1 MQSNPANQFIFCQ
14 KNWNVKLIY
23 FQFNQKIFVRSVA
36 PQQPS
41 TPSGQIIEIS
51 APAVTV
57 VAAAVDVVATA
68 AVVGEVVVTD
78 YAVGVVVI
86 SPQKTINYWF
96 ALFCNNFKVLPL
108 R

>member
-1 MQSNPANQFIFCQ
+1 MQSNPANQFIFLP

-23 FQFNQKIFVRSVA
+23 FQFNQNLFVRSFAV
-36 PQQPS
+36 QQPS

-51 APAVTV
+51 APVVSV
-57 VAAAVDVVATA
+57 VAAAAVVVAA
-68 AVVGEVVVTD
+68 AAAVGEVVVTA

-96 ALFCNNFKVLPL
+96 APFFVTISRFCL
-108 R
+108 